1 MIARL
6 GLLRSCVCGGMWA
19 LESRSTIA
27 GNSAGQMGSSAAT
40 GNNSSSSSPAMQ
52 QELART
58 PGLIQGS

>member
-19 LESRSTIA
+19 LESRSTTAAA
-27 GNSAGQMGSSAAT
+27 GNSAGQMGSTSTAA
-40 GNNSSSSSPAMQ
+40 SSSSTPAMQ

-58 PGLIQGS
+58 PGLMQGS